1 MKLGKSTTT
10 VESLLGVLSLGPMS
24 GYEMRQFMEQSTANF
39 WTESFGQIYPALK
52 QMLAEGLVEVVSQEG
67 EGQTAKKVYAITEA
81 GSERLRTWLGVPARP
96 SVPRNELLLKVF
108 FGDRAEPGVV
118 VGHVM
123 EKKRLYAKSL
133 DQYEVK
139 LAELERAYAKHPGMP
154 YWRMTLRYGMAEARM
169 VMRWCD
175 ETLKALQA

>member
-1 MKLGKSTTT
+1 MKSEKATT
-10 VESLLGVLSLGPMS
+10 VDSLLGVLSLRPMS
-24 GYEMRQFMEQSTANF
+24 GYEIRQFMEQSTANF

-52 QMLAEGLVEVVSQEG
+52 QMLAEGLAEVVSQEG

-81 GSERLRTWLGVPARP
+81 GAARLREWLGVPARP

-108 FGDRAEPGVV
+108 FGDRADPGVV
-118 VGHVM
+118 AAHVV
-123 EKKRLYAKSL
+123 EKKRLHADAL
-133 DQYEVK
+133 NRYEAK
-139 LAELERAYAKHPGMP
+139 LAELERLYAKHPGLP

-175 ETLKALQA
+175 ETLKALV